1 MSSCSEERGVA
12 ERPVIDDAQRQ
23 SLRRPC
29 WSGST
34 PDRGRSFS
42 LGTAVFSVEAP
53 EFELTRHVKE
63 INFPSAIKVRIRYG
77 QPCSRSRRCV
87 SRYRSASYVVGIPT
101 PPECSRA
108 SHSVS
113 FFAASFAT
121 SYTASG
127 RHVTLMGGR
136 RSFGCRGVGL
146 PVAAGATARMCVA
159 RRAVFI
165 LTCEREP
172 GQGHREMSGA
182 VKEIGR
188 LLSRPQTFCGL
199 VAIALCFVHKPS
211 PFTPRRVSGRSH
223 LEWRL

>member
-1 MSSCSEERGVA
+1 MLASLS
-12 ERPVIDDAQRQ
+12 QR
-23 SLRRPC
+23 
-29 WSGST
+29 
-34 PDRGRSFS
+34 
-42 LGTAVFSVEAP
+42 
-53 EFELTRHVKE
+53 
-63 INFPSAIKVRIRYG
+63 
-77 QPCSRSRRCV
+77 
-87 SRYRSASYVVGIPT
+87 
-101 PPECSRA
+101 
-108 SHSVS
+108 S

-121 SYTASG
+121 SCTASG
-127 RHVTLMGGR
+127 RHVTLMGGDAAR
-136 RSFGCRGVGL
+136 LAAAAWGS

-182 VKEIGR
+182 VKEIAR

-223 LEWRL
+223 LEWRLLIGGILRSAYRPGLYKIAHSRKIQNEALPGHRFRCPEEVQMQNEGFLTCVVPQCLA